1 MEEEK
6 SLTLRQKVE
15 QSLTQSER
23 SAYEK
28 YERDNKPPLSP
39 KTASEFFELFLQ
51 GSSCE
56 EISKLNPAFGLGIIV
71 KARFDYQWDIKK
83 EEYITSLFSNIKEK
97 IQKNQLEAIE
107 FSALSM
113 SVFHKLWSTKF
124 KKFLQTG
131 NEAELGDLK
140 GMSFK
145 VYKDISENILKLTG
159 QDKKQQIVSGEVVHK
174 MEVPANKPISTKDAA
189 NILKIVDAE
198 FKKE

>member
-1 MEEEK
+1 M
-6 SLTLRQKVE
+6 SL
-15 QSLTQSER
+15 
-23 SAYEK
+23 
-28 YERDNKPPLSP
+28 
-39 KTASEFFELFLQ
+39 KTSSDFFELFLQ

-56 EISKLNPAFGLGIIV
+56 EISKLNPAFGLGIII
-71 KARFDYQWDIKK
+71 KARLDHDWDGKR
-83 EEYITSLFSNIKEK
+83 EEYITGLFSNIKEK

-124 KKFLQTG
+124 KKFIQTG

-140 GMSFK
+140 DMSFK

-159 QDKKQQIVSGEVVHK
+159 QDKKQQVVSGEIVHK
-174 MEVPANKPISTKDAA
+174 VEAPAANKPISSKDAA